1 MEGEVAPWG
10 AAAAVEA
17 NLATY
22 SRVVNQETFAAAS
35 EGVKRV
41 RDVEA
46 PEGLEVVES
55 FPETERLLILQ
66 LSAPTSESGLSTR

>member
-1 MEGEVAPWG
+1 MEGEVALWG
-10 AAAAVEA
+10 AAVEA

-46 PEGLEVVES
+46 PVGLEVVD
-55 FPETERLLILQ
+55 F
-66 LSAPTSESGLSTR
+66 

>member
-1 MEGEVAPWG
+1 MEGEVALWG
-10 AAAAVEA
+10 AAVEA

-46 PEGLEVVES
+46 PEGLEVVVES

-66 LSAPTSESGLSTR
+66 LSAPTSESELSTR